1 MKIAD
6 GFKLREICGEYV
18 VVPEDARLVNFNKM
32 LSLNGTAAFLWKSV
46 CDKEFELD
54 TLADLLVEEYE
65 IDRKI
70 ALLTTSYTRAKKVEE
85 YEIDRK
91 IALSDARALLDKWIE
106 IGVIVD

>member
-70 ALLTTSYTRAKKVEE
+70 AL
-85 YEIDRK
+85 
-91 IALSDARALLDKWIE
+91 SDARALLDKWIE